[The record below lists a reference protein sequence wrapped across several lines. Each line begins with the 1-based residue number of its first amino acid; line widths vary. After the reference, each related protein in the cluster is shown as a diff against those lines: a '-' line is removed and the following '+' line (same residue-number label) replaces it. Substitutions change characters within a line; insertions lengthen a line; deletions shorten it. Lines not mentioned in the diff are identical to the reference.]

1 MKPLNLLIV
10 AIRSEWLR
18 LLEDSLSY
26 AGYHFQIKEVNSKQS
41 AIKAFHESK
50 YDLLISNCLLPDGK
64 ITDLANVLGSQ
75 LPCLVMTEGH
85 CPVTAERVLAVT
97 ETNYYINCSNKLGWI
112 PALENTLAKW
122 RNSAQQKIDQH
133 NHDNGNL
140 YKKVLARCEEELSAG
155 RSGKKVDDL
164 FMNAFSVLLEV
175 MDLSRIYLC
184 TQTYNADGTHHISK
198 RAELAAAGV
207 SPKTHFTKNP
217 SEIPYLKRWN
227 TLLSAGKPV
236 IEFTSFLPVDEQQ
249 LLGRHDI
256 QSLLAVPI
264 LENDGWVGY
273 IALEDTLNSR
283 EWTDAEISLIESI
296 ANLIQK
302 NNLLQKKS
310 SRLHNE
316 LLTSQV

>member
-1 MKPLNLLIV
+1 
-10 AIRSEWLR
+10 
-18 LLEDSLSY
+18 
-26 AGYHFQIKEVNSKQS
+26 
-41 AIKAFHESK
+41 
-50 YDLLISNCLLPDGK
+50 
-64 ITDLANVLGSQ
+64 
-75 LPCLVMTEGH
+75 
-85 CPVTAERVLAVT
+85 
-97 ETNYYINCSNKLGWI
+97 
-112 PALENTLAKW
+112 
-122 RNSAQQKIDQH
+122 
-133 NHDNGNL
+133 
-140 YKKVLARCEEELSAG
+140 
-155 RSGKKVDDL
+155 
-164 FMNAFSVLLEV
+164 

-296 ANLIQK
+296 ASLIQK